1 MIYFWKVNT
10 MCKCYQKFSY
20 KCIAMNYYGG
30 TLLKP
35 QKGLN

>member
-1 MIYFWKVNT
+1 MMEKIIQWVKSF
-10 MCKCYQKFSY
+10 QKFSY

-30 TLLKP
+30 SLLKP